1 VLLAQTCIIALG
13 RITYDGLVLTSIDV
27 KPVDG
32 TERTVTFSG
41 SIAGKANDATA
52 TFLENVR
59 QINDTDE
66 DGKRLFE
73 AETLTV
79 KEAKAIISNGDSE
92 EGEGKPLFCVHGF
105 STQPGTHLKRLN
117 DAAKKFNKGK
127 FMLVPVIWPTSDA
140 NYWSVADT
148 NAPGAGKAFKT
159 LKRGIDSF
167 PRKSLLCHSMG
178 NIVLRH
184 AADENFKFDNIFMA
198 AAVS

>member
-1 VLLAQTCIIALG
+1 M
-13 RITYDGLVLTSIDV
+13 
-27 KPVDG
+27 KPVEG

-127 FMLVPVIWPTSDA
+127 FMLVPVIWPSAGGPENYGSDRL
-140 NYWSVADT
+140 T
-148 NAPGAGKAFKT
+148 APGAGNAFKT
-159 LKRGIDSF
+159 LKKGIDSF

-178 NIVLRH
+178 NFVLRH
-184 AADENFKFDNIFMA
+184 AADETFKFDNIFMA